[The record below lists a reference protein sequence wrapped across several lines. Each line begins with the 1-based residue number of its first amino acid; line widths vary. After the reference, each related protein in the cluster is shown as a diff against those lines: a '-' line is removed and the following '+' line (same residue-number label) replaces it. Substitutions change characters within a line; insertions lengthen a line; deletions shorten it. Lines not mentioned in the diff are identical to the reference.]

1 MAINEGFQKCRW
13 SAIVAWSVFAG
24 LAGAASANTEPAQ
37 QTQPRQARMPRVP
50 QSLPVS
56 PEQAQYNLPLSEQDR
71 AALIRPS
78 PLKPPATRSK
88 RGTSGADCRDMSV
101 MTQYRGAALAD
112 YIANLPD
119 YECHYG
125 LFSVDKAQ
133 ATQIFNAENVHAV
146 AGRFVQEIYQYDASN
161 LILVNLLI
169 YLRAVYY
176 QYDVSG
182 IANPIPNLAVSLRP
196 YIKQGLE
203 GDALY
208 RDNSRAPSTANE
220 LMKLITNMR
229 DEAYYLPTLK
239 NRIAST
245 P

>member
-1 MAINEGFQKCRW
+1 M
-13 SAIVAWSVFAG
+13 
-24 LAGAASANTEPAQ
+24 
-37 QTQPRQARMPRVP
+37 
-50 QSLPVS
+50 
-56 PEQAQYNLPLSEQDR
+56 
-71 AALIRPS
+71 
-78 PLKPPATRSK
+78 
-88 RGTSGADCRDMSV
+88 
-101 MTQYRGAALAD
+101 
-112 YIANLPD
+112 
-119 YECHYG
+119 
-125 LFSVDKAQ
+125 
-133 ATQIFNAENVHAV
+133 HAV

-239 NRIAST
+239 NRIASYT
-245 P
+245 VSAANPQAAAPLLQRSAAGGFTGLLTVFFYAHQRSGATDARQRCDAPGDAQPLRHREPREPVEHERRLSAGRRGARNVSLPPLSGAEAACEEMMGHARVDEHDGRTATSGSLRRKRSTTAIRATARTTAPATTRSG